1 MDLNYSTADNR
12 FRAEVRAWLDA
23 DRPAD
28 LKARVQ
34 NRRRMGMTDE
44 LPVGY
49 CFKRL
54 AMIEATLGDTDHHLA
69 AFAALAQAA

>member
-1 MDLNYSTADNR
+1 MDLNYSTADHG
-12 FRAEVRAWLDA
+12 FRAGVRAWLDA

-34 NRRRMGMTDE
+34 NHRRMGMTDK
-44 LPVGY
+44 LPVGH

-69 AFAALAQAA
+69 AFAALAQVA